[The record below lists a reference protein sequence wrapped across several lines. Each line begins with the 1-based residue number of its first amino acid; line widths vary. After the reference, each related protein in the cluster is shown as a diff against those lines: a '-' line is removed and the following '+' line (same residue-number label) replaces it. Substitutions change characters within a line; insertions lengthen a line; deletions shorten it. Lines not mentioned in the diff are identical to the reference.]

1 MEERREGTNP
11 VELARCLEQAHI
23 TSVMSLTYETNSL
36 RRISRLEF
44 DIRKVHMMNMES
56 QTDPG
61 RST

>member
-11 VELARCLEQAHI
+11 VELARMLG
-23 TSVMSLTYETNSL
+23 TLTFETNSL

-44 DIRKVHMMNMES
+44 DIKKVHMMNMES